1 MLWKGDEWLLAL
13 SNDEDVAETSGEGV
27 SLRILDVNDLIGTWV
42 VLNVHENTNTTDI
55 VSTLNENLSSILE
68 FNNSINLT
76 SLKVILDSVVLL
88 DVWVWVADGSSVMG
102 HNVRD
107 FVLSNLLLLDLQK
120 LEFCL
125 SGIDA
130 DWLEA
135 SLDIIKDTEILIG
148 LGN

>member
-27 SLRILDVNDLIGTWV
+27 SLRILDVNNLIGTWV

-76 SLKVILDSVVLL
+76 SLKVILKS
-88 DVWVWVADGSSVMG
+88 
-102 HNVRD
+102 
-107 FVLSNLLLLDLQK
+107 K
-120 LEFCL
+120 
-125 SGIDA
+125 
-130 DWLEA
+130 
-135 SLDIIKDTEILIG
+135 
-148 LGN
+148 